1 MVREGENLAHKCAG
15 TTNSKIGCIFLHQ
28 REKSER
34 HFQID
39 KKAALL
45 YLLKVGG
52 TKNEHMIKLSE
63 EVWHYLLNHN
73 MSITTEYLPS
83 VLNTVVDR

>member
-1 MVREGENLAHKCAG
+1 MVRGENLAHKCAG
-15 TTNSKIGCIFLHQ
+15 TTNSKIGCLFLHQ

-34 HFQID
+34 HFQTD

-52 TKNEHMIKLSE
+52 KKNEHMIK
-63 EVWHYLLNHN
+63 LNHN

>member
-1 MVREGENLAHKCAG
+1 MCW
-15 TTNSKIGCIFLHQ
+15 NSKIGCIFLDQ
-28 REKSER
+28 GEKSER
-34 HFQID
+34 HFQIN

-73 MSITTEYLPS
+73 MSITTGYLPS